1 MIYFRPASCTV
12 KGLDWGTQR
21 KASFMS
27 KVLSFDAMSKKR
39 KIQKDKVQSEKDLEI
54 YKKYKEKLQGVFLQK
69 TK

>member
-1 MIYFRPASCTV
+1 
-12 KGLDWGTQR
+12 
-21 KASFMS
+21 MS